1 MRQRNS
7 FWGVLGQSADVAP
20 GIAIETVRLAMRFAV
35 EAHCSPSAKALDD
48 QIGSA
53 EDFERLWYLLP
64 EVIVAITV
72 RRGEDFAND
81 YGAQIA
87 RLFNGNEPK
96 ANEMQDT
103 TLCTETKQSK
113 REIRLCWIANRTD
126 VIGCEQVESG
136 PWVSGTVAFRGEL
149 QKNVDAGVAANGV
162 GSYWIQ
168 EREQDGY

>member
-1 MRQRNS
+1 
-7 FWGVLGQSADVAP
+7 
-20 GIAIETVRLAMRFAV
+20 MRFAV

-87 RLFNGNEPK
+87 RLFNGNEPN

-103 TLCTETKQSK
+103 TLCTETKQ
-113 REIRLCWIANRTD
+113 
-126 VIGCEQVESG
+126 
-136 PWVSGTVAFRGEL
+136 
-149 QKNVDAGVAANGV
+149 
-162 GSYWIQ
+162 
-168 EREQDGY
+168 